1 MLTASSLGGSAF
13 ILASR
18 DKSATKIFKKITL
31 QKTQLRRS
39 LQPLIRPAM
48 DATISPP
55 GKAVS

>member
-55 GKAVS
+55 VRP